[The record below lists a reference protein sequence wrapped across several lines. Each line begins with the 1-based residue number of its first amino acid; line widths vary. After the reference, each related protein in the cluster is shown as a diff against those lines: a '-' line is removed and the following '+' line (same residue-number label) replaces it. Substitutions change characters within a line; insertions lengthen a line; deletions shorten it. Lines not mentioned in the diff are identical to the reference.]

1 MKKTKFKQ
9 RSKNNILVSSLALLM
24 LLLSLF
30 LCSNFNFTKSVAK
43 ASTNNEIIYDTNF
56 MYSPTS
62 AVEFNDTTL
71 VLDTAAN
78 TILKVKDSKIV
89 QGESSTANAHNSN
102 YMFYLNSKIILV
114 NTHSQTLQDMITIL
128 VAETLENVYLAQSL
142 DTQIYSYYDRI
153 SSYIDNNTLYLLFY
167 EFGINDGVSNMM
179 LLSIT
184 IDEQEINISEP
195 KQITVNADTVGTSF
209 SSNIKS
215 INIVKYPN
223 DTTLSCLVHKTN
235 DVFSSPIEELTLE
248 EQTITN
254 EQNDYVIRS
263 INSTTIINS
272 LGTTPFKS
280 LKILTYN
287 NNPYIAIEKENLIDI
302 YNLEKVNDYFGLST
316 TPLSVNTGLS
326 SHDSIEVNGSSLL
339 ICSISAQKIY
349 RAVIS
354 SQDSKLSLSNTKT
367 ISNPTIETNL
377 YDTEELTLAEITSDT
392 TVSMLELPY
401 STKGLV
407 TLSQGAN
414 IVEIGEGVYKNEEN
428 NNTETVNGYKYY
440 LATVNGTNYYGYL
453 PISVVTK
460 LDVSESIMPYAFT
473 RKNIKMYKYPTSSQ
487 DQINT
492 VLHTFEEITKV
503 ELVRDISTFK
513 YTVGSNNALR
523 SFYEVQINN
532 QVGYI
537 LSTDID
543 SFPEIELVQTN
554 AVVLRTTSV
563 YKNLRDELP
572 TWNLSEGTRVRILE
586 NRFGTEKYAKI
597 SFNDDDG
604 VTCTGYILAD
614 NIQAD
619 SWSTLQIIGFVLVL
633 LSIVLLVIILIIR
646 HRINKE

>member
-1 MKKTKFKQ
+1 
-9 RSKNNILVSSLALLM
+9 
-24 LLLSLF
+24 
-30 LCSNFNFTKSVAK
+30 
-43 ASTNNEIIYDTNF
+43 
-56 MYSPTS
+56 
-62 AVEFNDTTL
+62 
-71 VLDTAAN
+71 
-78 TILKVKDSKIV
+78 
-89 QGESSTANAHNSN
+89 
-102 YMFYLNSKIILV
+102 
-114 NTHSQTLQDMITIL
+114 
-128 VAETLENVYLAQSL
+128 
-142 DTQIYSYYDRI
+142 
-153 SSYIDNNTLYLLFY
+153 
-167 EFGINDGVSNMM
+167 
-179 LLSIT
+179 
-184 IDEQEINISEP
+184 
-195 KQITVNADTVGTSF
+195 
-209 SSNIKS
+209 
-215 INIVKYPN
+215 
-223 DTTLSCLVHKTN
+223 
-235 DVFSSPIEELTLE
+235 
-248 EQTITN
+248 
-254 EQNDYVIRS
+254 
-263 INSTTIINS
+263 
-272 LGTTPFKS
+272 
-280 LKILTYN
+280 
-287 NNPYIAIEKENLIDI
+287 
-302 YNLEKVNDYFGLST
+302 
-316 TPLSVNTGLS
+316 
-326 SHDSIEVNGSSLL
+326 
-339 ICSISAQKIY
+339 
-349 RAVIS
+349 
-354 SQDSKLSLSNTKT
+354 
-367 ISNPTIETNL
+367 
-377 YDTEELTLAEITSDT
+377 
-392 TVSMLELPY
+392 MLELPY